1 MLKRTA
7 AISVAL
13 GAIAYI
19 AAVTQRSSMGVA
31 SLEATQRFHTT
42 AEQLSILA
50 VAQLV
55 TYAAM
60 QVPVGLL
67 LDRFGPRRLIF
78 SGSLLMAL
86 GQLIVAY
93 STALPLAVSGR
104 MLVGFGDAFTF
115 ISMIRLINGWYS
127 GKKASRL
134 QQWLTNGGQLGQII
148 SAVPFAYLL
157 QETNWNAAFTVWAS
171 IGFIIAF
178 GVWFLVA
185 DDSQH
190 ISDEHHVNL
199 RARLGHLRESIGEPA
214 TKTAFWT
221 HFSTMSPATVLL
233 LLWGIPLLQ
242 QAEGLDRSTALTVL
256 GSFVFIGI
264 GMGTLIGHLCAAHP
278 RLRKTILTITVFAML
293 ATWVALLAWPGP
305 APVWLIAVWA
315 FATATNSPASTLA
328 FDYTREYTPK
338 KQLGSVNGFVNIAGF
353 SATFSMMFLIGLV
366 LDLYYEL
373 VGRRNHEQLYS
384 LAGFKL
390 ALVVVVVFIA
400 VGHFMYRLN
409 ERHLVSQVAQ
419 EH

>member
-1 MLKRTA
+1 VLKRNA
-7 AISVAL
+7 FFSVTL

-31 SLEATQRFHTT
+31 SLEAASRFHTT
-42 AEQLSILA
+42 AEQLSTLA

-78 SGSLLMAL
+78 TGSLLMAA
-86 GQLIVAY
+86 GQFIVAY
-93 STALPLAVSGR
+93 STVLPIAVSGR

-115 ISMIRLINGWYS
+115 ISMIRLINGWYT
-127 GKKASRL
+127 GKTAARL
-134 QQWLTNGGQLGQII
+134 QQWLTNGGQLGQIL
-148 SAVPFAYLL
+148 SAVPFAVLL
-157 QETNWNAAFTVWAS
+157 HQSNWNTAFTVWAA
-171 IGFIIAF
+171 IGLVISF

-190 ISDEHHVNL
+190 VSEEHHVNL
-199 RARLGHLRESIGEPA
+199 KARLGHLRESIGEPA

-221 HFSTMSPATVLL
+221 HFATMSPATVLL
-233 LLWGIPLLQ
+233 LLWGMPLLQ
-242 QAEGLDRSTALTVL
+242 QAEQLSRPLALTVL

-264 GMGTLIGHLCAAHP
+264 GMGTLIGHICSTHP
-278 RLRKTILTITVFAML
+278 NLRKTILTVTTISML
-293 ATWVALLAWPGP
+293 AAWIGLLAWPGP
-305 APVWLIAVWA
+305 APLWLIAIWA

-328 FDYTREYTPK
+328 FDYTRQYTPK
-338 KQLGSVNGFVNIAGF
+338 KRLGSVNGFVNVAGF

-373 VGRRNHEQLYS
+373 HGKQAGEALYS

-390 ALVVVVVFIA
+390 AFVVVIVFVA
-400 VGHFMYRLN
+400 VGHIMYRIS
-409 ERHLVSQVAQ
+409 ERQLSSQELPA
-419 EH
+419 H